1 MKVLEADWNG
11 AASQSPREEK
21 SFKEKPTQEKSV
33 LQTLGGGEPKEMW
46 LSRAPLGTL
55 RTLILI
61 KGYWGTEK
69 AEG

>member
-1 MKVLEADWNG
+1 MKVLEADRNG

-21 SFKEKPTQEKSV
+21 PFKEKPTQEKT
-33 LQTLGGGEPKEMW
+33 LTLGGGEPKEMW

>member
-1 MKVLEADWNG
+1 MKVLEADRNG

-33 LQTLGGGEPKEMW
+33 LQTLGAGEPKEM
-46 LSRAPLGTL
+46 SRAPLGTL
-55 RTLILI
+55 RKLILI
-61 KGYWGTEK
+61 KGCWGTEK